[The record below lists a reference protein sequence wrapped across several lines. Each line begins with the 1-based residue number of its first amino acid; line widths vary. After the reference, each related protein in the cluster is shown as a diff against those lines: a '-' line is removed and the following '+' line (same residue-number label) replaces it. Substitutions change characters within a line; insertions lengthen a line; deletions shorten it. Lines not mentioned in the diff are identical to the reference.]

1 MFDLIDLLIN
11 NTKIPTVKVFK
22 DLGIYITENFKW
34 NEHIIYLINVTQV
47 SSYQIS
53 KSLKNNSAI
62 LTKLFKIY
70 FRPKLEYNTQVWS
83 PYLKKTL
90 TKLSL
95 CKEVLPVLYVFDVTY
110 PIHYTILDWLN
121 LD

>member
-53 KSLKNNSAI
+53 KSLKLI
-62 LTKLFKIY
+62 QLF
-70 FRPKLEYNTQVWS
+70 
-83 PYLKKTL
+83 
-90 TKLSL
+90 
-95 CKEVLPVLYVFDVTY
+95 
-110 PIHYTILDWLN
+110 
-121 LD
+121 

>member
-1 MFDLIDLLIN
+1 MTYINDLY
-11 NTKIPTVKVFK
+11 KVAQ
-22 DLGIYITENFKW
+22 I
-34 NEHIIYLINVTQV
+34 
-47 SSYQIS
+47 SSSKIS
-53 KSLKNNSAI
+53 KSFKTDSATT

-70 FRPKLEYNTQVWS
+70 VRPKLEYNTQVWS

-121 LD
+121 LDWNL